1 MHSLAIETPSP
12 ECNRNGNSW
21 HSFIIFIGLPYS
33 SSLHWPLRLSTHLF
47 CILSC
52 PVLSKNHS
60 LSFNHGHLSRPSV
73 RPSSSQYYGLSCE
86 CEVNNGAAKQLTQA
100 HDDDDNI
107 SSEISQKCQKR
118 LKTTRNCLLVLPFPL
133 LAAAV
138 PVIPK
143 HEPGRAWTKSWNHP
157 SYKPLPLFPLSLYTA
172 APSSRHC

>member
-1 MHSLAIETPSP
+1 MAFFYYIYRPSIFFQPALAIAPLHSLILYPV
-12 ECNRNGNSW
+12 
-21 HSFIIFIGLPYS
+21 
-33 SSLHWPLRLSTHLF
+33 
-47 CILSC
+47 LSC
-52 PVLSKNHS
+52 PKIILSPS
-60 LSFNHGHLSRPSV
+60 TTATSPVRPSV